1 MLTVSIRN
9 VTEQDSGEYWCGAE
23 AAWTSDH
30 GYRVYFTQIELT
42 VAVSTSIPTQPSSSS
57 SSSLSPSEP
66 PPSSLLAGFP
76 ASTVITVSVILLLLL
91 IGVIFLIVILHKRRR
106 TQSPGTMTPT
116 YRETN
121 GDYENDPNVLHFQ
134 SRQMTNQSDSVYQS
148 LNPDTNQSD
157 SVYQS
162 LNPNTN
168 QSDSVYQSLNPN
180 TNQSDSVYQ
189 SLKC

>member
-1 MLTVSIRN
+1 MTVSIRN

-30 GYRVYFTQIELT
+30 GDKVYFTQIDLT
-42 VAVSTSIPTQPSSSS
+42 VTDPHVPVSTSIATQPSSSS

-91 IGVIFLIVILHKRRR
+91 IGVIFLIVILHKRHR

-148 LNPDTNQSD
+148 LNP
-157 SVYQS
+157 
-162 LNPNTN
+162 NTN